1 MFIKSLKVE
10 NFKGFSNE
18 NNYLEFNI
26 PNGNDVGSGL
36 NIFIGEN
43 NCGKST
49 VLEAIDFLRNGTKKD
64 VGSLKYKNSSGD
76 QLNHASVEVEFTGK
90 IETVI
95 NSFSQQ
101 NKKLVFKN
109 KIYSCSKENM
119 YLKLKRTTEDLKV
132 IFLWDEASQIFE
144 NVSGLDGPLK
154 KLFETN
160 FIWADTNPNDEAAFG
175 ASTICGVLLSEIV
188 KSHKET
194 KEYEAFSKKFH
205 DVFNSNESEL
215 RQKLFVIEEKIK
227 NIFQTQFGSASISF
241 EFEEL
246 KIESFFKNSSIMI
259 DDGIKVPMTEK
270 GNGMQRSVALALLQV
285 YAEVVAFD
293 EEQGISK
300 PFYLFID
307 EPEICL
313 HPEGQQKLFEAL
325 LEISKHRQVF
335 VTTHSPYFLSSPY
348 LKNIGLYIFK
358 KSDHKNN
365 IEAAKLNYL
374 FPWSPTWGE
383 LNFKAYDLPTID
395 LHNELYGY
403 LQDKSEKYSENTF
416 EEWLL
421 ENKISKNKIWTRE
434 INGAVKSPYSVT
446 LMTFIRNHIHHP
458 ENLTMKSNNYTSE
471 ELLLSINQ
479 MISLIE
485 KLKVSNVV
493 EQVGFVSA

>member
-1 MFIKSLKVE
+1 MFIKSLKVK
-10 NFKGFSNE
+10 NFKGFSNDA
-18 NNYLEFNI
+18 NFLEFNI
-26 PNGNDVGSGL
+26 PNGVVGSGL

-49 VLEAIDFLRNGTKKD
+49 ILEAIDFVRNSTKKAPD
-64 VGSLKYKNSSGD
+64 ALKYKDNTGQ
-76 QLNHASVEVEFTGK
+76 QLLDAEVELEFVGE
-90 IETVI
+90 IEAIVDNFAQT
-95 NSFSQQ
+95 
-101 NKKLVFKN
+101 KKADVFKSRIYKCDKGLSN
-109 KIYSCSKENM
+109 LKI
-119 YLKLKRTTEDLKV
+119 KRSTKDLRALE
-132 IFLWDEASQIFE
+132 LWNQEHSLYKNE
-144 NVSGLDGPLK
+144 SGIDAPLK

-175 ASTICGVLLSEIV
+175 ASTICGVLLSEIA

-194 KEYEAFSKKFH
+194 KEYEEFSKKFH
-205 DVFNSNESEL
+205 DVFNSQESEL
-215 RQKLFVIEEKIK
+215 RQKLSVVEDKIK

-313 HPEGQQKLFEAL
+313 HPKGQQKLFEAL

-348 LKNIGLYIFK
+348 LENIGLYIFK
-358 KSDHKNN
+358 KSDHKNK
-365 IEAAKLNYL
+365 IEAAKLSYL

-395 LHNELYGY
+395 LHNDLYGF
-403 LQDKSEKYSENTF
+403 LQEISEQFTLKKF
-416 EEWLL
+416 DDWL
-421 ENKISKNKIWTRE
+421 EIKGVNKNKSWSKE
-434 INGAVKSPYSVT
+434 INGNLISDEVT
-446 LMTFIRNHIHHP
+446 LMTFVRNHIHHP
-458 ENLTMKSNNYTSE
+458 ENSIMKLNGYNLGELSE
-471 ELLLSINQ
+471 SINQ

-485 KLKVSNVV
+485 KLRITNVV
-493 EQVGFVSA
+493 KEEDLLDA